1 MWFQGIIIFH
11 FLKCVLEVSKNKWEK
26 NQQNG
31 FNPSPRP
38 THTFSLSEPL
48 KSGRFLHLDPTFDF
62 IWQKKNIFFIK
73 CIQRSSIFNSFL
85 NRWMKDL
92 IMNVHETSSTIRQ
105 QDYAPTGIIQ
115 IQVPH
120 SSCWLTRVL
129 ILEGLASSE
138 EDRVKLSIAFVTE
151 MIS

>member
-1 MWFQGIIIFH
+1 
-11 FLKCVLEVSKNKWEK
+11 
-26 NQQNG
+26 
-31 FNPSPRP
+31 
-38 THTFSLSEPL
+38 
-48 KSGRFLHLDPTFDF
+48 
-62 IWQKKNIFFIK
+62 
-73 CIQRSSIFNSFL
+73 
-85 NRWMKDL
+85 MKDL

-138 EDRVKLSIAFVTE
+138 EDRVKLSLAFVTE
-151 MIS
+151 SDILKSCAFVMTIGSFLAQSTSKPR